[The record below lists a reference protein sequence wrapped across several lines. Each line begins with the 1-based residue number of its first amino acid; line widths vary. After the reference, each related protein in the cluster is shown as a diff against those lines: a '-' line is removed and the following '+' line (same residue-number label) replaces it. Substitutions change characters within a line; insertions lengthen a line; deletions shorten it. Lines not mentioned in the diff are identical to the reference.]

1 MGPLEVIF
9 GIIVIFITLV
19 ALARG
24 YPKELGNTVI
34 ILAAIFVLSFFEP
47 QIIGLFNR
55 VGSELFRNDAQLAN
69 LFLSILFQILF
80 ISAVFASYAGITFD
94 FPGRPLPA
102 PVGPVLTLAVGLLNG
117 YLIAGTLWYYQDR
130 FQYPAQLLGIIQLPL
145 TATGQSIVPVLPQY
159 LFESPVYWM
168 IPVAALIILRVR
180 G

>member
-9 GIIVIFITLV
+9 GIIVIFIALV

-34 ILAAIFVLSFFEP
+34 ILAAIFVLSFFEAR
-47 QIIGLFNR
+47 IIGLFTR
-55 VGSELFRNDAQLAN
+55 VGPALFGSDAQATD
-69 LFLSILFQILF
+69 LFLSVLFQILF
-80 ISAVFASYAGITFD
+80 ISTVFASYAGITFD
-94 FPGRPLPA
+94 FPGRPLP
-102 PVGPVLTLAVGLLNG
+102 PPTGPLITLAIGLLNG

-145 TATGQSIVPVLPQY
+145 TTTGQALVAVLPQK

>member
-9 GIIVIFITLV
+9 GVIVIFITLV

-34 ILAAIFVLSFFEP
+34 ILATIFVLSFVETRV
-47 QIIGLFNR
+47 IDLIDDAALTLFA
-55 VGSELFRNDAQLAN
+55 NDVQATN
-69 LFLSILFQILF
+69 LFLSAVFQVFFVI
-80 ISAVFASYAGITFD
+80 AVFASYAGITFD
-94 FPGRPLPA
+94 FPGRPLP
-102 PVGPVLTLAVGLLNG
+102 PPTGTLITLTIGLLNG

-130 FQYPAQLLGIIQLPL
+130 FQYPTQLLGIIQLPL
-145 TATGQSIVPVLPQY
+145 TATGQAIIPLLPQN

-168 IPVAALIILRVR
+168 IPVAVLIILRVR

>member
-1 MGPLEVIF
+1 MGPVEVIF

-34 ILAAIFVLSFFEP
+34 ILATIFVLSFVEARLVSLLTP
-47 QIIGLFNR
+47 
-55 VGSELFRNDAQLAN
+55 VGQELLGGDAAAAN
-69 LFLSILFQILF
+69 LLLSTLFEFLF

-94 FPGRPLPA
+94 FPGRPQPP
-102 PVGPVLTLAVGLLNG
+102 PVGPALTLAIGLLNG

-130 FQYPAQLLGIIQLPL
+130 FQYPTQLLGLIQLPL
-145 TATGQSIVPVLPQY
+145 TATGQALVAVLPQN

>member
-1 MGPLEVIF
+1 MGPVEVIF
-9 GIIVIFITLV
+9 GIIAIFITLI

-34 ILAAIFVLSFFEP
+34 ILATIFVLSFFEVR
-47 QIIGLFNR
+47 LVSLLTT
-55 VGSELFRNDAQLAN
+55 VGSGLLGGDAQAIN
-69 LFLSILFQILF
+69 LLLSSLFELLF
-80 ISAVFASYAGITFD
+80 ISTVFASYAGITFD
-94 FPGRPLPA
+94 FPGRPQPP

-130 FQYPAQLLGIIQLPL
+130 FQYPTQLLGLIQLPL
-145 TATGQSIVPVLPQY
+145 TATGQAMAAVLPQN

-168 IPVAALIILRVR
+168 IPVAVLIILRVK

>member
-1 MGPLEVIF
+1 MGPVEVIF
-9 GIIVIFITLV
+9 GVIMIIITLV

-34 ILAAIFVLSFFEP
+34 ILATIFVLSFFEARIVSLLSGVSQDLLGGDP
-47 QIIGLFNR
+47 Q
-55 VGSELFRNDAQLAN
+55 AAN
-69 LFLSILFQILF
+69 LLLSTLFEVFF

-94 FPGRPLPA
+94 FPGRPQPA
-102 PVGPVLTLAVGLLNG
+102 PVGPMLTLAVGLLNG

-130 FQYPAQLLGIIQLPL
+130 FQYPTQLLGLIQLPL
-145 TATGQSIVPVLPQY
+145 TPNGLAIVPVLPQN

-168 IPVAALIILRVR
+168 IPVAALIILRVK